1 MMSPYKHRKRPR
13 YDAPTVEA
21 MSEANRFSCSTTE
34 QEAFLKTEADTSYY
48 TGLNPHFNKNP
59 DSGGEELEYDARK
72 PRYHTP
78 EAEDVIRANLSLC
91 REDEPY
97 SVISEADFDTIK
109 CSGIYSLISENPD
122 DTPDDRLPESDTSQ
136 TSVIFNHEFASDANG
151 SSKWQSDLAGH
162 SWSLQAEPSINHR
175 TSVNEKLSIRRERL
189 KRNAL
194 NLIGGDAVKL
204 QFNHRVNG
212 CVTWQHKL
220 TRYFRNLVAKQS
232 FDRLSST
239 GSDEELYISMEED
252 REKLQPHCAEVVD
265 LRLPLDAH
273 DFSTWQYN
281 STDHDLDEHAESHFD
296 RPTSYEHYE
305 KPYFDIK
312 NSNDEEPFCLGLPNL
327 EQTCYMN
334 ATLQALLSL
343 TPFVQEVS
351 KQRKVW
357 SYCPTSEVM
366 RWFMK
371 VKCCRFS
378 NNNKTKTY
386 ILAAFKMIVAAFN
399 PEFED
404 SFQKVSTVL
413 VENTPH
419 SNTLNCT
426 YPMIVTSTSLTLF
439 TKNILQDAHEFLT
452 CVLDMMKSQSVKL
465 QKSACFMGL
474 SYTCPVNAHITFQ
487 MLSTRTC
494 TGCGVQSFKNEDY
507 INLALDLVPGGSL
520 SDCLEEYL
528 KESELEYKC
537 ECGAE
542 KSTLSSSFLNLPN
555 VLIVQ
560 LKRFTFTQLC
570 TGIKLDKPVHVLQD
584 LEVNPGKCGS
594 NIQKTHYCLI
604 SIISHLGKT
613 PDSGHYVCDVVR
625 RDTSGVLTDDWL
637 IFSDM
642 QVWEATGASIC
653 QWRERTAY
661 LLFYEKTP

>member
-21 MSEANRFSCSTTE
+21 MTEPNRFSCSTTE
-34 QEAFLKTEADTSYY
+34 QEAYLKTEADTSYY

-72 PRYHTP
+72 PRYQTP

-91 REDEPY
+91 SEDEPY

-151 SSKWQSDLAGH
+151 SSKWQSDLTGH
-162 SWSLQAEPSINHR
+162 SWSLQAEPSINHQ

-204 QFNHRVNG
+204 QFNHRANG

-232 FDRLSST
+232 CDRLTST

-273 DFSTWQYN
+273 DFSTWQCN

-296 RPTSYEHYE
+296 RPTSYGHYE

-404 SFQKVSTVL
+404 SFQK
-413 VENTPH
+413 
-419 SNTLNCT
+419 
-426 YPMIVTSTSLTLF
+426 
-439 TKNILQDAHEFLT
+439 DAHEFLT

-474 SYTCPVNAHITFQ
+474 SYTCPVNAHIAFQ

-520 SDCLEEYL
+520 RDCLEEYL

-560 LKRFTFTQLC
+560 LKRFTFTHLC

-594 NIQKTHYCLI
+594 NIPKTHYCLI

-642 QVWEATGASIC
+642 QVWEATGASIF

>member
-1 MMSPYKHRKRPR
+1 MMSPYKHRKRKWSESFIHYKRPR

-404 SFQKVSTVL
+404 SFQK
-413 VENTPH
+413 
-419 SNTLNCT
+419 
-426 YPMIVTSTSLTLF
+426 
-439 TKNILQDAHEFLT
+439 
-452 CVLDMMKSQSVKL
+452 
-465 QKSACFMGL
+465 
-474 SYTCPVNAHITFQ
+474 
-487 MLSTRTC
+487 
-494 TGCGVQSFKNEDY
+494 
-507 INLALDLVPGGSL
+507 
-520 SDCLEEYL
+520 
-528 KESELEYKC
+528 ESELEYKC